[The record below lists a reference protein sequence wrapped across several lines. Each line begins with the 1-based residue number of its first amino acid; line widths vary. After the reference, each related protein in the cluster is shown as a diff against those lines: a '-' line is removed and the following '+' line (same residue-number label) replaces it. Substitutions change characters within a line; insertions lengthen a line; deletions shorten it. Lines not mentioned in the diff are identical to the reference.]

1 LWCSFGFSPDTF
13 LDQTAATFAASLRGR
28 AKVREHE
35 AERDL
40 SLAWHT
46 GAFVGAAYAGKLKRL
61 SEYQG
66 KKQSSSQQKPGD
78 MLAVLK
84 MLRDKGAPMNIRQI
98 N

>member
-1 LWCSFGFSPDTF
+1 MWCSYGFSPDTF
-13 LDQTAATFAASLRGR
+13 LDQTAATFAASLRGK
-28 AKVREHE
+28 AKVREQE

-66 KKQSSSQQKPGD
+66 KKPPKQSPRD

-84 MLRDKGAPMNIRQI
+84 GLRENGAPMNIRQI

>member
-1 LWCSFGFSPDTF
+1 MWCSFGFNPDTF
-13 LDQTAATFAASLRGR
+13 LDQTAATFAASLRGK
-28 AKVREHE
+28 AKAREQD

-46 GAFVGAAYAGKLKRL
+46 GAFVGAAYVGKLKRL

-66 KKQSSSQQKPGD
+66 KKPLKQKPSD
-78 MLAVLK
+78 MIAVLK
-84 MLRDKGAPMNIRQI
+84 MLKDNGAPMTIRQI

>member
-1 LWCSFGFSPDTF
+1 MWSAEFEPHTF

-28 AKVREHE
+28 AKARERE

-46 GAFVGAAYAGKLKRL
+46 GAFVGAAWSGKLKKL
-61 SEYQG
+61 SEYQD
-66 KKQSSSQQKPGD
+66 KKPAKQQKPSE
-78 MLAVLK
+78 MLAVLQ
-84 MLRDKGAPMNIRQI
+84 MLHDNGAPMTIRQI